1 MKAGPGR
8 PKGSKNKAT
17 AEIKEL
23 ALQHAPAAFS
33 RIVELSMSADL
44 KVALAASQVILDR
57 AYGKPA
63 LELQHTGK
71 DGGPLVVSWL
81 SGS

>member
-17 AEIKEL
+17 AEIREIAL
-23 ALQHAPAAFS
+23 AVAPDTFA
-33 RIVELSMSADL
+33 RVVELSRSADL
-44 KVALAASQVILDR
+44 KIALAASQVILDR

-63 LELQHTGK
+63 QEMQHTGK